1 MNEPKFSIILCTY
14 MRPNSVRDFLRS
26 VEVQSKYPDQIL
38 VIDGSLNLE
47 TEGVVN
53 KLKLDNLAYH
63 RVDEVNRGLTKQR
76 NYGIELLNSDTDI
89 VCFLD
94 DDTVLDIDYFKNIV
108 KVFQTHPDAIG
119 IGGVARNEN
128 RWKKLTPG
136 LKLNPRK
143 YYVLDGYYIKESSRN
158 VLRNYLGLQSPSPP
172 GIMPP
177 FSHGRTYAYPL
188 NNKLYEVDLLIGMA
202 MSFRKHLFNK
212 ERFSTYF
219 EGYGLYEDAD
229 FCLRAR
235 KYGKNYLL
243 TSAILDH
250 YHEASGRPNS
260 FKYGKMVVR
269 NGWYVWRVKY
279 PKPGLTN
286 RFKWNATSFLLTL
299 IRYSN
304 AFTGPKRKQALS
316 EAWGRTIGWW
326 SLLFNKPRAR

>member
-1 MNEPKFSIILCTY
+1 
-14 MRPNSVRDFLRS
+14 
-26 VEVQSKYPDQIL
+26 
-38 VIDGSLNLE
+38 
-47 TEGVVN
+47 
-53 KLKLDNLAYH
+53 

-76 NYGIELLNSDTDI
+76 NYGIELLNNNIDI

-94 DDTVLDIDYFKNIV
+94 DDTILDKDYFKNILN
-108 KVFQTHPDAIG
+108 VFQTQPDAIG

-128 RWKKLTPG
+128 RWKKLAPE

-177 FSHGRTYAYPL
+177 FSHGRTYSYPL

-202 MSFRKHLFNK
+202 MNFRRQLFNK

-279 PKPGLTN
+279 PKPGLSN
-286 RFKWNATSFLLTL
+286 RLKWNATSFLLTL

-304 AFTGPKRKQALS
+304 ALTGPKRKQALS

-326 SLLFNKPRAR
+326 SLLFNKPRSR